1 MNDKKTKNTNE
12 FSPYVPYHIEMIDSF
27 VRDVLDPECPN
38 PYELIEQY
46 RYTLLDDVSF
56 GQGNMDNHAGARS
69 MFFEE
74 PDTFEESEQTREELM
89 NHEIMTGDF
98 DGWQVVNHS
107 V

>member
-1 MNDKKTKNTNE
+1 
-12 FSPYVPYHIEMIDSF
+12 
-27 VRDVLDPECPN
+27 VLDPECPN

-98 DGWQVVNHS
+98 DG
-107 V
+107 